1 MKKGAPEGAL
11 CQAVTETCRQAGS
24 YLWLRELYFACHQS
38 GFLGSAKFTL
48 KELSEPYAE
57 VLFGLFCDV
66 FVFQRK
72 KTVYKGYLGPI
83 KLAKPK
89 PTALSSVLWPWDL

>member
-1 MKKGAPEGAL
+1 M
-11 CQAVTETCRQAGS
+11 
-24 YLWLRELYFACHQS
+24 
-38 GFLGSAKFTL
+38 
-48 KELSEPYAE
+48 SEPYAE

-89 PTALSSVLWPWDL
+89 PTALSSVLWPWDLWEKEKGISLLASTFGEQKLFAQNLELLVV